1 MVVVVQCGR
10 GQRTSTTKKPCST
23 CVQRRMTL
31 NASADVNIFQV
42 PPKWKRSV
50 KRGKWGCSSAGG
62 APVRAVNK
70 NVSVGSRF
78 CWTCCAHCDSALK
91 AQLCIVLLQQHG
103 HLQLK
108 GQQLHRQRIHDH
120 LPRSL
125 GGSTVDL
132 SLITLGGWAGVPGSL
147 LIQLVGVNFG
157 FIWVLGLTGLDFVVM
172 RTKCGLAFRPGAS
185 N

>member
-1 MVVVVQCGR
+1 M
-10 GQRTSTTKKPCST
+10 
-23 CVQRRMTL
+23 
-31 NASADVNIFQV
+31 
-42 PPKWKRSV
+42 
-50 KRGKWGCSSAGG
+50 
-62 APVRAVNK
+62 
-70 NVSVGSRF
+70 
-78 CWTCCAHCDSALK
+78 
-91 AQLCIVLLQQHG
+91 
-103 HLQLK
+103 
-108 GQQLHRQRIHDH
+108 QRIHDH